1 MGEVLPLWLRSLA
14 IFTGSVVAGT
24 GLALLWTDPIPAGFL
39 ILAALIQPRAARS
52 GTWLI
57 WVSAF
62 LLSAFSVPF
71 LKELLKSQFSDGPWD
86 ISAVIRIAI
95 ELASAS
101 LLSLDIALVIQ
112 AARRDEPK
120 ATTADL
126 TKPSLD
132 WVVWIL
138 ALALSA
144 WVFWASR
151 HLLSSHLCDDFG
163 MFLIGASRV
172 SAVIVFD
179 GALIRL
185 GVKSTKN
192 MKLARRPLGP
202 SE

>member
-1 MGEVLPLWLRSLA
+1 MGEVFPIWLRSLT
-14 IFTGSVVAGT
+14 IFTGSVVAGS

-62 LLSAFSVPF
+62 LLSAFSISF

-86 ISAVIRIAI
+86 TSAVIRIVI

-101 LLSLDIALVIQ
+101 LLSLDIALLIQ
-112 AARRDEPK
+112 AARRDERK

-126 TKPSLD
+126 TKASLD
-132 WVVWIL
+132 WLVWIL
-138 ALALSA
+138 ALALSG
-144 WVFWASR
+144 WVFWGSR
-151 HLLSSHLCDDFG
+151 HLLSSHLHGDFG
-163 MFLIGASRV
+163 MFLIEVSRV

-179 GALIRL
+179 GALIAL
-185 GVKSTKN
+185 GVKSSKGA
-192 MKLARRPLGP
+192 KGARAGQTG
-202 SE
+202 